1 MSDSVE
7 LKPCPFCGGE
17 AEIERYGTP
26 RQSTIVCCTDCGCTI
41 EGPEEFAHGRQW
53 NTRATDPLL
62 DEMAEA
68 LKAMLARESASGRSF
83 CKPCDEVVSAQ
94 EAMKKYREHQS
105 LANPNPQP
113 PQP

>member
-26 RQSTIVCCTDCGCTI
+26 RQSTIVRCTDCGCTI
-41 EGPEEFAHGRQW
+41 EGPEEFAHGQQW

-68 LKAMLARESASGRSF
+68 LARYRNETPLGHQPHMIAH
-83 CKPCDEVVSAQ
+83 KVDELLQ
-94 EAMKKYREHQS
+94 KYREHQS
-105 LANPNPQP
+105 LTHPNPQP
-113 PQP
+113 PKP